1 MPDSEEE
8 ELLDELVRGW
18 VEVYKKSA
26 TTLVLLRLIAE
37 AGEVDTSTIAET
49 LIDRTGWEHT
59 ERGLYRTLRRL
70 RGLGLLSVREEPG
83 RRTGAQRHLYG
94 LTDRGARYL
103 HGIENALID

>member
-1 MPDSEEE
+1 MPESEEE

-37 AGEVDTSTIAET
+37 AGEVDTATIADALT
-49 LIDRTGWEHT
+49 HRAGWEHT

-70 RGLGLLSVREEPG
+70 SGLGLLSIREQPG
-83 RRTGAQRHLYG
+83 YRTGARRHVYG
-94 LTDRGARYL
+94 LTDRGTRYL
-103 HGIENALID
+103 HGIESALIG